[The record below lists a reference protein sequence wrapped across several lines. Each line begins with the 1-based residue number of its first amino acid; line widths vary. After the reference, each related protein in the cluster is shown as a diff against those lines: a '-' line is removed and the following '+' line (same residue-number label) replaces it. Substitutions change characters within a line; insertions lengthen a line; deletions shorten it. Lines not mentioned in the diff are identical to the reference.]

1 MFEPEE
7 EFSAVLSDDQI
18 RPIGPS
24 DSSREILSDSSRE
37 DTQESDDI
45 PIRQLSQMQLTWI
58 RFRRHKFAM
67 FGAVIV
73 LFFVIIA
80 IIGPWISPETYN
92 GFDPSK
98 VGITQ
103 TGMPPILSYRYLMG
117 TDQTGHAIMMWVILG
132 TRISLEVGIFG
143 ALLASVLGVLVGA
156 ISGYFG
162 GWVDAVCM
170 RITDVFLT
178 LPFLPLLIL
187 LAAYIGSGHVYVI
200 VGIFGFLG
208 WSATARLIRSYYLTF
223 REQEFTEA
231 ARAVGVSSPRI
242 IFRHILPNALSPV
255 IVSFTLAVAAFISGE
270 AAVDFLGVGIHTPD
284 TSWGLALAGAQNEL
298 IVGNWWWA
306 LFPGLCLLLM
316 VLAINFLGDGLRDA
330 LDVRAKVATE

>member
-1 MFEPEE
+1 MFQPEE
-7 EFSAVLSDDQI
+7 ELTAVLSDEHP

-24 DSSREILSDSSRE
+24 DSSRQIL
-37 DTQESDDI
+37 QESDDV

-58 RFRRHKFAM
+58 RFRRHKAAM
-67 FGAVIV
+67 VGAVIV
-73 LFFVIIA
+73 LFFIIIA
-80 IIGPWISPETYN
+80 LIGPWISPESYN
-92 GFDPSK
+92 GFNPLM
-98 VGITQ
+98 VGPTA
-103 TGMPPILSYRYLMG
+103 TGMAPEWGYRYLMG

-143 ALLASVLGVLVGA
+143 AMVASVIGVLVGA
-156 ISGYFG
+156 VAGYFG
-162 GWVDAVCM
+162 GWIDAVAM
-170 RITDVFLT
+170 RVTDVFLT

-187 LAAYIGSGHVYVI
+187 LAAYIGAGHVFVI
-200 VGIFGFLG
+200 IGIFGFLG
-208 WSATARLIRSYYLTF
+208 WSGTARLIRSYYLTF
-223 REQEFTEA
+223 REQEFTDA

-284 TSWGLALAGAQNEL
+284 TSWGLALAGAQSDL

-306 LFPGLCLLLM
+306 VFPGVCLLLM

-330 LDVRAKVATE
+330 LDVRAKVSH